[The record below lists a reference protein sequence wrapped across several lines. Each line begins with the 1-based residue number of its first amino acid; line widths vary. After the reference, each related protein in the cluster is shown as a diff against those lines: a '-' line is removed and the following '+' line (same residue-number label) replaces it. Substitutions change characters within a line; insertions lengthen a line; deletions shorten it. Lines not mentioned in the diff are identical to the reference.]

1 MDVKTQI
8 VTQIV
13 MTCLMAFSM
22 SGIMAA
28 IALGLDKFTVS
39 MWMSQFIIAWPIA
52 FVLTMFVSRIAFG
65 IATRFFPPRPRA
77 AS

>member
-52 FVLTMFVSRIAFG
+52 FVATSILWPVASRISKLILG
-65 IATRFFPPRPRA
+65 QR
-77 AS
+77 